1 MHAGRVDKRSGRNVS
16 SPKPHESNTA
26 LVPTPEQRVHLPR
39 RLSTPVV
46 VLIAVL
52 AAACSTIVLPAI
64 PGLATCSTPA
74 PREHA
79 TPAATTADL
88 EALYRARRDSLSRR
102 FTDADVQF
110 MTGMI
115 VHHAQALVMSAMA
128 PRNEAGPAVRTLAD
142 RIYNAQQD
150 EIERGL
156 DVFELVPSPFLSE
169 NEIAAAKT
177 VRLDHFNAQ
186 SQPRFVWPPSFA
198 LAGAYVDQL
207 ARSNG
212 LPDDRIAS
220 IRQQLARAEAA
231 ATAERQDALAKL
243 AAELQRADDARDAA
257 KVRLLADAVRALAAR

>member
-52 AAACSTIVLPAI
+52 AAA
-64 PGLATCSTPA
+64 CSTPA

-231 ATAERQDALAKL
+231 SEAERQDALAKL
-243 AAELQRADDARDAA
+243 AAELQGTEDARDAA
-257 KVRLLADAVRALAAR
+257 KVRLLADTVRELASR